1 MAQEVAHSVARSAYP
16 QGFAADYWNE
26 GELRAWA
33 KLKQPSGLFVGSMA
47 DVFGAWVPRENIQQ
61 IIDAGGSL
69 PQHVFQFLTKNAPRL
84 LDFDYPPNFWIGAS
98 VAPSQI
104 FGKTLTAQQQERMVR
119 RTIQVLQ
126 QIKST
131 TKWMSVEPLSWNV
144 APIFEQEQAN
154 LDWVVIGAASNG
166 KQFYQPDPAWVSAL
180 LDVLDRQGTKAFFKG
195 NLDWSPWRA
204 EFPKRYGTST
214 APEQARLFGE

>member
-69 PQHVFQFLTKNAPRL
+69 PQHVFQLLTKNAPRL

-119 RTIQVLQ
+119 RTIQVLK
-126 QIKST
+126 QIKT
-131 TKWMSVEPLSWNV
+131 TVKWMSVEPLSTPTDNKDV
-144 APIFEQEQAN
+144 RLVCSARINNPIP
-154 LDWVVIGAASNG
+154 
-166 KQFYQPDPAWVSAL
+166 QPRCA
-180 LDVLDRQGTKAFFKG
+180 
-195 NLDWSPWRA
+195 
-204 EFPKRYGTST
+204 RYCC
-214 APEQARLFGE
+214 ARGFRGGP